1 MAQIGKKFGEQDWW
15 GAYFK
20 LFWFLQGIPV
30 YQCWNHFNGSPY
42 MDEVSVTMIAQY
54 MKMQWL
60 KSISNLGNEG
70 IVKYRMKSKQLRW
83 GVWSKKPLCRNY
95 YQASIKMPLEA
106 KGCKSSILEK
116 MYLWQTKVLN
126 VLLLRPFQTT
136 TAGLAW
142 SARDRRWWC
151 WSWRWWCW
159 SWWWSCWSWWW
170 SGWSW

>member
-1 MAQIGKKFGEQDWW
+1 MGISDKSSMMAQIGKKFGEQDWW

-83 GVWSKKPLCRNY
+83 GCDLKSLWAETTFKPL
-95 YQASIKMPLEA
+95 
-106 KGCKSSILEK
+106 
-116 MYLWQTKVLN
+116 
-126 VLLLRPFQTT
+126 
-136 TAGLAW
+136 
-142 SARDRRWWC
+142 
-151 WSWRWWCW
+151 
-159 SWWWSCWSWWW
+159 
-170 SGWSW
+170 